1 MKFPIVLLILATFA
15 IPISAPAP
23 ALAKDADK
31 PDKTEKK
38 DSKGDARQAELKQRF
53 QQRYAQIK
61 ELKKAGT
68 VGETYSGYLEF
79 VKGKKGDN
87 ASLVEEEN
95 TDRRELYK
103 LIADKEGTTQE
114 KVAERNAKRL
124 FEKATAGEYLKD
136 SDGQWHKKT

>member
-1 MKFPIVLLILATFA
+1 MKSPIALLILGLLVLGSTT
-15 IPISAPAP
+15 SAF
-23 ALAKDADK
+23 AKDADK
-31 PDKTEKK
+31 SNKTEKK
-38 DSKGDARQAELKQRF
+38 DSKDDSRTTELKQRF

-68 VGETYSGYLEF
+68 VGETFGGYLEF
-79 VKGKKGDN
+79 VKGKKPDS
-87 ASLVEEEN
+87 AALIEEEN

-124 FEKATAGEYLKD
+124 FEKASVGEYLKD
-136 SDGQWHKKT
+136 ADGQWHKKA

>member
-1 MKFPIVLLILATFA
+1 MKSLSVLLILGLLA
-15 IPISAPAP
+15 APAF
-23 ALAKDADK
+23 AAKDADK
-31 PDKTEKK
+31 ADKSDKTEKK
-38 DSKGDARQAELKQRF
+38 ASKDDGRMAELKKKF
-53 QQRYAQIK
+53 EQRYAQIK
-61 ELKKAGT
+61 ELKKAGS

-95 TDRRELYK
+95 TDRKELYK
-103 LIADKEGTTQE
+103 LIADKEGTTPE

-124 FEKATAGEYLKD
+124 FEKASVGEYLKD